1 MNYFALFYNVTEDYI
16 TKRTQYRD
24 EHLKLAKEFH
34 NRGELLLAGAFSDPY
49 DKTLLVFKVTDKS
62 VIEDFVKNDPYY
74 KNGLVKSYEIRQ
86 WTVVIGNEN

>member
-1 MNYFALFYNVTEDYI
+1 MNYYALFYNVTEDYI

-49 DKTLLVFKVTDKS
+49 DKTLLVFKVADKS

-86 WTVVIGNEN
+86 WAVVIGNE